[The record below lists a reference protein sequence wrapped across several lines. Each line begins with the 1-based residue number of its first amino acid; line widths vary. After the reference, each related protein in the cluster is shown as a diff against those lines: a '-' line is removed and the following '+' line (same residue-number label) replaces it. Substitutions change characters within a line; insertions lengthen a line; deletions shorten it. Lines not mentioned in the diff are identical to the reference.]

1 MKKRNNE
8 SIIQMSKFY
17 IAIASV
23 ILVGCIESLKSE
35 EVVLKPSKV
44 KTSAIASNELP
55 RGKPEEVGMSSEA
68 LKKIDELVQEY
79 VDAGRIEGA
88 VIGISR
94 QSKVIYFEAHGILEE
109 KTPRPMPED
118 SIFLMASST
127 KPLIGVAT
135 MILIDDGLISPED
148 PVSKYIP
155 EYKGLQV
162 AIPLKSA
169 GKSFNSNRKAKNK
182 SFDKSK
188 AKGKKGGFKNNKVD
202 VPLFGLEMV

>member
-1 MKKRNNE
+1 MQKRKFK
-8 SIIQMSKFY
+8 SMIQMSKFY

-79 VDAGRIEGA
+79 IDAGRIEGA

-135 MILIDDGLISPED
+135 MILIDDGQIRIDD

-155 EYKGLQV
+155 EYEGLKV
-162 AIPLKSA
+162 AIPLKPT
-169 GKSFNSNRKAKNK
+169 
-182 SFDKSK
+182 DKDLQLK
-188 AKGKKGGFKNNKVD
+188 KKG
-202 VPLFGLEMV
+202 

>member
-68 LKKIDELVQEY
+68 LK
-79 VDAGRIEGA
+79 R
-88 VIGISR
+88 
-94 QSKVIYFEAHGILEE
+94 
-109 KTPRPMPED
+109 
-118 SIFLMASST
+118 
-127 KPLIGVAT
+127 
-135 MILIDDGLISPED
+135 
-148 PVSKYIP
+148 
-155 EYKGLQV
+155 
-162 AIPLKSA
+162 
-169 GKSFNSNRKAKNK
+169 
-182 SFDKSK
+182 
-188 AKGKKGGFKNNKVD
+188 
-202 VPLFGLEMV
+202 